1 MDNLRPRTKF
11 HLASGIIGNS
21 RKAYPH
27 APPSEAGMS
36 KRRVLIVDDDVNLA
50 RLGSMILGNSG
61 QYEVMIVNESVR
73 ALAAALQFRPDVM
86 LLDVDMPE
94 KDGGDLTREAAN
106 DSRLRNIPIL
116 FLSRLVSHT
125 EAGASVL
132 QSGGMPFLAKPVE
145 PALLLAAV
153 DRLAPPIMG

>member
-1 MDNLRPRTKF
+1 VLAHHNEWIICRPRTKF

-116 FLSRLVSHT
+116 FFPGSLATRKPEPRCCKAEGCHFWLNLWSR
-125 EAGASVL
+125 
-132 QSGGMPFLAKPVE
+132 PFFSP
-145 PALLLAAV
+145 
-153 DRLAPPIMG
+153 R